1 MEKWFVYGKKA
12 DFAAV
17 SRKFN
22 IDPVIARIIR
32 NRDIID
38 EEQISRYL
46 EGGLDNL
53 YDPHLMKDIDKAVDI
68 LLEKKKEGKK
78 VRVIGDYDI
87 DGVNSLYI
95 LLNALKRIGI
105 EVDGEIPHRIKDG
118 YGINESLIQ
127 SAFDDGIDTI
137 LTCDN
142 GIAAIKQIEYAKE
155 LGMTVVITDHHE
167 IFYTGEGE
175 DRMSTLPNAD
185 AIVNPKQEDCSY
197 PFKNLCGAGV
207 AFKLAQVLYER
218 TGIEEEIWDF
228 LEYVALATIGDIM
241 DLLDENRILVKEGL
255 KRLKKTKNLGI
266 AALMEVTKVD
276 PSRLSAYHIGF
287 VLGPCLNAGG
297 RLDTAKRAVDLLM
310 SKNKVEAENLAGELK
325 ALNDSRKEMTKKGTE
340 EAISL
345 IETSDFKEDK
355 VYVVYLPDCHE
366 SLAGIIA
373 GRVREQ
379 YHKPVFVLTNAEEG
393 VKGSG
398 RSIETYHMF
407 DELVKAQDLLEK
419 FGGHPMAAGLS
430 MKKEN
435 VETFRKTVNDN
446 TDLTEDDFISKI
458 WIDSPMPFHY
468 INEEFIKELEL
479 LEPFGKANQKPVFA
493 ESGVKVVGSKIVG
506 ANENVL
512 KLLLMDK
519 DDFQIEG
526 IYFGDAKGFYEF
538 LQNKSN
544 ISILYYPSINEFR
557 GVVSLQV
564 VIQGYC

>member
-12 DFAAV
+12 DFEEI
-17 SRKFN
+17 SQKFA

-32 NRDIID
+32 NRDIVE
-38 EEQISRYL
+38 EEQISKYL
-46 EGGLDNL
+46 EGGLADL
-53 YDPHLMKDIDKAVDI
+53 YDPHLMKDIDKAADI

-95 LLNALKRIGI
+95 LLMALKRLGL

-118 YGINESLIQ
+118 YGINETLIQ
-127 SAFDDGIDTI
+127 AAFDDGIDTI

-142 GIAAIKQIEYAKE
+142 GIAAIKQIEYAKK
-155 LGMTVVITDHHE
+155 LGMTVVVTDHHE

-175 DRMSTLPNAD
+175 DKISTLPNAD
-185 AIVNPKQEDCSY
+185 AIVNPKQEDCPY
-197 PFKNLCGAGV
+197 PFKSLCGAGV

-218 TGIEEEIWDF
+218 EGLEDEIWEF
-228 LEYVALATIGDIM
+228 LEYVAIATIGDIM

-255 KRLKKTKNLGI
+255 KRLKKTKNFGLS
-266 AALMEVTKVD
+266 ALMEVTKVD
-276 PSRLSAYHIGF
+276 PGRLSSYHIGF

-297 RLDTAKRAVDLLM
+297 RLDTAKRALELLM
-310 SKNKVEAENLAGELK
+310 SENKAEGENLAGELK
-325 ALNDSRKEMTKKGTE
+325 SLNDSRKEMTKKGTE
-340 EAISL
+340 DAISL
-345 IETSDFKEDK
+345 IETSSLKEDK
-355 VYVVYLPDCHE
+355 VYVIYLPDCHE

-398 RSIETYHMF
+398 RSIEAYHMF
-407 DELVKAQDLLEK
+407 DELVKVQDLLDK

-435 VETFRKTVNDN
+435 VEIFREKVNKN
-446 TDLTEDDFISKI
+446 AELTEEDFVSKI
-458 WIDSPMPFHY
+458 WIDSSMPFHY
-468 INEEFIKELEL
+468 INEAFIKQLEL
-479 LEPFGKANQKPVFA
+479 LEPFGKANHKPVFA
-493 ESGVKVVGSKIVG
+493 ESDVKVINSRIVG

-519 DDFQIEG
+519 NGYQIEG
-526 IYFGDAKGFYEF
+526 VYFGDAKGFHEF
-538 LQNKSN
+538 LQNKAI

-557 GVVSLQV
+557 GAVSLQV